1 MRTEANFIHGA
12 QLRTAVVLVN
22 LGTPEAAETGAVR
35 RYLREFL
42 SDPRVIEIP
51 RLVWWPILHG
61 IILRLR
67 PRRSAHKYAS
77 VWTAD
82 GSPLLAIGRAQA
94 AALQASLSAAG
105 RDLSVR
111 LAMRYGQPSV
121 ASVLDEL
128 RADGHDRILIL
139 PLYPQYAAATVASV
153 YDAVGDWLRPVR
165 NVPELRFVKH
175 FHDHPAYI
183 DALARIVEAHWQA
196 VGRPDFAQGDVLLMS
211 FHGVP
216 QATLDR
222 GDPYHC
228 ECRKTARLLGERLGL
243 APPAYQV
250 AFQSRFGKAQWLQPS
265 TDSLLKSLPAQGARR
280 LDVLC
285 PGFMADCLETLEEI
299 DQEGRQTFLTAGGQD
314 FHYIPCVNS
323 TPVAIRLLA
332 DLVETHTAGWPD
344 ISPTKK
350 MPSSP

>member
-1 MRTEANFIHGA
+1 
-12 QLRTAVVLVN
+12 LRTAVVLVN
-22 LGTPEAAETGAVR
+22 LGTPAAAATGAVR

-67 PRRSAHKYAS
+67 PRRSAHKYAT
-77 VWTAD
+77 VWTAE
-82 GSPLLAIGRAQA
+82 GSPLLAIGRLQA
-94 AALQASLSAAG
+94 AALQTLLAATG
-105 RDLSVR
+105 HNLSVR

-128 RADGHDRILIL
+128 RAGGHDRILIF

-165 NVPELRFVKH
+165 NVPELRFIKH
-175 FHDHPAYI
+175 FHDRPSYI
-183 DALARIVEAHWQA
+183 EALARSVETHWQTA
-196 VGRPDFAQGDVLLMS
+196 GRPDFARGDALLMS

-243 APPAYQV
+243 APPAYHV
-250 AFQSRFGKAQWLQPS
+250 AFQSRFGRAEWLQPS
-265 TDSLLKSLPAQGARR
+265 TDSLFKTLPAQGTRR

-299 DQEGRQTFLTAGGQD
+299 DQEGRQTFLRAGGQD
-314 FHYIPCVNS
+314 FHYLPCLNS
-323 TPVAIRLLA
+323 MPAAIELLA
-332 DLVETHTAGWPD
+332 ELVKVHTAGWPD
-344 ISPTKK
+344 TSPTEKTRLT
-350 MPSSP
+350 P